1 MKLIGKVHRLRRH
14 QAAVAKASLVFAIL
28 IGCANATGTLYA
40 ATIAEIAVK
49 IRSLKPQ
56 ERTGYLL
63 KGAQAEGEL
72 VYYGTLPIDEF
83 LPLARVFNGRYR
95 SIALQHYFSP
105 RDGILSR
112 TLTEAR
118 AGRHAADV
126 IQVDLSYGYQLLN
139 ANLVQPQPIA
149 GAKRFYDGTYDPD
162 GYWHSMYYLTT
173 ALIYNTNSIKA
184 EQAPKSYD
192 ELLSPA
198 WKGKMLFDP
207 EAGYIL
213 AAMEESWGREKAV
226 DYLTK
231 LAKQDL
237 SYRRGGT
244 LDDTSGDFGR
254 ISGRH
259 RDQWRDF
266 GGDSRKRARRW
277 DLKFSRRRSS
287 NPKACFWRKT
297 PLIRMLLCC
306 SSNGCSPRR
315 RSLFWRRRLGKGSA
329 MKGVRS
335 KFKDFQVKPDFV
347 VNPKL
352 GANLQNY
359 IQEFRKIMGAP

>member
-14 QAAVAKASLVFAIL
+14 QAAVAKASLVFSIL
-28 IGCANATGTLYA
+28 ISCANATGVLYA
-40 ATIAEIAVK
+40 ATVAEVATK
-49 IRSLKPQ
+49 IKSLKPQ
-56 ERTGYLL
+56 ERTSYLL

-139 ANLVQPQPIA
+139 ANLVQPHSVA
-149 GAKRFYDGTYDPD
+149 VAKRFYDGTYDPG

-173 ALIYNTNSIKA
+173 ALLYNTNSIKA

-207 EAGYIL
+207 EADIF
-213 AAMEESWGREKAV
+213 WQR
-226 DYLTK
+226 
-231 LAKQDL
+231 
-237 SYRRGGT
+237 
-244 LDDTSGDFGR
+244 
-254 ISGRH
+254 
-259 RDQWRDF
+259 W
-266 GGDSRKRARRW
+266 KRAGGEKRQSLIW
-277 DLKFSRRRSS
+277 RSW
-287 NPKACFWRKT
+287 P
-297 PLIRMLLCC
+297 
-306 SSNGCSPRR
+306 
-315 RSLFWRRRLGKGSA
+315 
-329 MKGVRS
+329 S
-335 KFKDFQVKPDFV
+335 K
-347 VNPKL
+347 
-352 GANLQNY
+352 
-359 IQEFRKIMGAP
+359 I

>member
-40 ATIAEIAVK
+40 ATIAEVAAK

-173 ALIYNTNSIKA
+173 ALIYNTNSIKG

-226 DYLTK
+226 AYLTK

-244 LDDTSGDFGR
+244 LTTQVVTREKGAPLGFKVLAPTIVKPEGLFLAKNAPHPHAALLFVEWVLSDEAQSFLATS
-254 ISGRH
+254 
-259 RDQWRDF
+259 
-266 GGDSRKRARRW
+266 
-277 DLKFSRRRSS
+277 
-287 NPKACFWRKT
+287 
-297 PLIRMLLCC
+297 
-306 SSNGCSPRR
+306 
-315 RSLFWRRRLGKGSA
+315 LGKGSA

-347 VNPKL
+347 VSPKL

-359 IQEFRKIMGAP
+359 IQDFRKIMGAP

>member
-28 IGCANATGTLYA
+28 ISSANATVALYA
-40 ATIAEIAVK
+40 ATIAEVAAK

-56 ERTGYLL
+56 ERTSYLL

-118 AGRHAADV
+118 AGRHATDV

-149 GAKRFYDGTYDPD
+149 GAKRFYDGTYDPG

-173 ALIYNTNSIKA
+173 ALIYNSNSIKA

-226 DYLTK
+226 AYLTK

-244 LDDTSGDFGR
+244 LTTQVVTSGEYPVGIAINGETSAAIR
-254 ISGRH
+254 EKG
-259 RDQWRDF
+259 
-266 GGDSRKRARRW
+266 A
-277 DLKFSRRRSS
+277 
-287 NPKACFWRKT
+287 
-297 PLIRMLLCC
+297 PLGFKVLAPTIVKPEGLFLAKNAPHPHAALLFVEWVL
-306 SSNGCSPRR
+306 SDEAQSFLATS
-315 RSLFWRRRLGKGSA
+315 LGKGSA

-347 VNPKL
+347 VSPKL

-359 IQEFRKIMGAP
+359 IQDFRKIMGAP